1 MNVRHKHTYK
11 LVKSQTRHIM
21 KLTSA
26 ILVSKGPNVDRN
38 KEMASY
44 TCKCCG
50 NRMTVQ
56 ASLEV
61 PYCVHCG
68 AGNENLRSQAVAFS
82 QGRRLLK
89 TNEAELAHV
98 KCPGCSMT
106 LIMDNKTVANH
117 SEDNTGH
124 LHCPVCA
131 SSITFASPDD
141 AVDPTSI
148 EQPEDEE
155 NACNDAGIP
164 PRQKVEI
171 NDPENTTT
179 ASAKVKLK
187 NVTKGA
193 VTFVATASSVLC
205 LRGNI
210 CIASLETEDPTQTAD
225 ALNAVSETE
234 DFDLDKTLD
243 SNEFDLAEVEVP
255 VDEQVVSDAEQSANE
270 KVAEET
276 AKLLDR
282 AKQSIALAL
291 AGINRGMFDSTNHLV
306 QSVVAALVKAGI
318 PEETAEDLA
327 QQACEDC
334 VDDVA
339 EEVARITN
347 DLLAKS
353 DDVRNE
359 LASTVASV
367 KPSKVLA
374 TNSFNLNAPFKP
386 SQSTVASVKSDATT
400 VGKIL
405 NGRPLF

>member
-1 MNVRHKHTYK
+1 
-11 LVKSQTRHIM
+11 M

-89 TNEAELAHV
+89 TNDAELAHV

-155 NACNDAGIP
+155 NACNDAEIP

-205 LRGNI
+205 LRGNV
-210 CIASLETEDPTQTAD
+210 CIASLETEEPTQTAD

-243 SNEFDLAEVEVP
+243 SNEFDLAEVEVN
-255 VDEQVVSDAEQSANE
+255 VDEQVASEAEQSANE

-367 KPSKVLA
+367 KPSKVTAA
-374 TNSFNLNAPFKP
+374 TDSFNLNAPFKP
-386 SQSTVASVKSDATT
+386 SQSTVASVKSEGNST